1 MDFLDKESRKYE
13 DLSEYYQRLGD
24 LYRAKLWHQ
33 LTEELSNLVS
43 MKEFN
48 RGHNLIELYENFISK
63 FEGKMNQL
71 KFIQIASVIARQYC
85 PSEHPSEKEVGD
97 AVGFM
102 EFLCDKRARLGED
115 AYLVAR
121 MSIAEL
127 LVQTGLSDELKR
139 ARKILDDA
147 QPVLKELEGSGAET
161 VVNSSFYR
169 VSCEYYKVAGP
180 ADDFYKSCIQ
190 FLAYTPQETL
200 DKETQQNLAVDMSL
214 AALVGE
220 TVFNFG
226 EVLAQPVLR
235 VLDSTNSAWLHHLL
249 EAFSAGDIEQFSEI
263 MAANKSAVE
272 VQPVLVGNLELLRQ
286 KIALLCLMQTIFVRP
301 PEDRLIPL
309 KDIAYATRLEDDQ
322 VEWLLMKGMSKGLIK
337 GTIDQI
343 DQTVQITWL
352 KPRVLD
358 PMQMETLRDKLQQW
372 TENVDKTL
380 VFIEGETPELFQ

>member
-1 MDFLDKESRKYE
+1 MDFLDQQTSKYADIGE
-13 DLSEYYQRLGD
+13 HYQHLGD
-24 LYRAKLWHQ
+24 LYSSKLWHQ
-33 LTEELSNLVS
+33 LTEELSRLVAL
-43 MKEFN
+43 KEFN
-48 RGHNLIELYENFISK
+48 RGRNLIDLYEHFISK
-63 FEGKMNQL
+63 FEGKLNQL

-85 PSEHPSEKEVGD
+85 PTEPPTHSEVED

-102 EFLCDKRARLGED
+102 EFLCEKRARLGED

-127 LVQTGLSDELKR
+127 LVQVGDVDALKE

-147 QPVLKELEGSGAET
+147 QPVLQELAGTGAET

-180 ADDFYKSCIQ
+180 ADEFYKSCIQ

-200 DKETQQNLAVDMSL
+200 EPDVQHRLAMDMSL

-235 VLDSTNSAWLHHLL
+235 VLDNSDSAWLHQLL
-249 EAFSAGDIEQFSEI
+249 EAFSAGDIEQFSET
-263 MAANKSAVE
+263 MSNNKSAVTA
-272 VQPVLVGNLELLRQ
+272 QPVLTENLELLRQ

-309 KDIAYATRLEDDQ
+309 KEIAYATRLEDDQ
-322 VEWLLMKGMSKGLIK
+322 VEWLLMKAMSKGLIK
-337 GTIDQI
+337 GSIDQI
-343 DQTVQITWL
+343 DQTVQISWL

-358 PMQMETLRDKLQQW
+358 PMQLETLRDKLVQW
-372 TENVDKTL
+372 SENVDKTL
-380 VFIEGETPELFQ
+380 GFIEGETPELFQ